1 MQLIPPFSEKVAPV
15 SKNPPPFW
23 KMAIFGKNPK
33 KVEKMPKFFNFL
45 ENLGGLTKS
54 RIFSKT
60 LSIFF
65 NILKIY
71 YANFDRYL
79 LYLEEALLVGTVL
92 QVIA

>member
-54 RIFSKT
+54 RIFSKI
-60 LSIFF
+60 LSLIYLIFIF
-65 NILKIY
+65 NLC
-71 YANFDRYL
+71 YALMIL

>member
-1 MQLIPPFSEKVAPV
+1 
-15 SKNPPPFW
+15 
-23 KMAIFGKNPK
+23 MAIFGKNPK

-54 RIFSKT
+54 RIFSKNLIFLYT
-60 LSIFF
+60 IHKTTFFLSFVI
-65 NILKIY
+65 
-71 YANFDRYL
+71 L